1 MNAAEAEPTLIGSVQ
16 RALRLVDIVAN
27 SPRPLPPKMLAA
39 ITGLTPGTTYNLV
52 RTLVHEGYLASEP
65 DGVVLGARFPSF
77 QEQIS
82 SRGVFLARVR
92 AALREVTEDVGATAY
107 LSRFDDGE
115 MHLVDIVDAVRN
127 PRIELWVGLQ
137 SSAHATALGKQIL
150 AALPEADRLDYLSR
164 HRLPELT
171 PRTITDRRAL
181 LTQLDRSPG
190 WAIDREEYA
199 IGATCVAVP
208 VIAPGITASLA
219 ISLPADRAVVDR
231 TLVSALQQTARK
243 LSLQLGADA
252 LDEGSSERSS
262 LSEVRPLV
270 LRHAFSYYGESSG
283 IHERY

>member
-1 MNAAEAEPTLIGSVQ
+1 MSAAEAEPTLIGSVQ

-52 RTLVHEGYLASEP
+52 RTLVHEGYLSSEP
-65 DGVVLGARFPSF
+65 DGVVLGSRFPSF
-77 QEQIS
+77 QQQIG

-92 AALREVTEDVGATAY
+92 SALREVTEEVGATAY

-150 AALPEADRLDYLSR
+150 ADLSEEDRLDYLSR

-171 PRTITDRRAL
+171 PRTITDRRTL
-181 LTQLDRSPG
+181 LTQLERSPG
-190 WAIDREEYA
+190 WAVDHEEYA
-199 IGATCVAVP
+199 IGATCLAVP
-208 VIAPGITASLA
+208 VIAPGVTASLA
-219 ISLPADRAVVDR
+219 ISLNAERDVVDR
-231 TLVSALQQTARK
+231 ELVSKLQGAARR

-252 LDEGSSERSS
+252 LDSGSSDED
-262 LSEVRPLV
+262 
-270 LRHAFSYYGESSG
+270 FT
-283 IHERY
+283 I

>member
-1 MNAAEAEPTLIGSVQ
+1 MSAAEAEPTLIGSVQ

-52 RTLVHEGYLASEP
+52 RTLVHEGYLSSEP
-65 DGVVLGARFPSF
+65 DGLVLGSRFPSF
-77 QEQIS
+77 QQQID

-92 AALREVTEDVGATAY
+92 SALRDVTEDVGATAY

-115 MHLVDIVDAVRN
+115 MHLVDIVDAARN
-127 PRIELWVGLQ
+127 PRVELWVGLQ

-150 AALPEADRLDYLSR
+150 ADLSDDDRMDYLSR
-164 HRLPELT
+164 HRLEELT
-171 PRTITDRRAL
+171 PRTISDRRTL
-181 LTQLDRSPG
+181 LTQLERSPG
-190 WAIDREEYA
+190 WAVDREEYA

-208 VIAPGITASLA
+208 VIAPGMIASLA

-231 TLVSALQQTARK
+231 RLVSTLQRTARR

-252 LDEGSSERSS
+252 FDGGTEGD
-262 LSEVRPLV
+262 
-270 LRHAFSYYGESSG
+270 FT
-283 IHERY
+283 I